1 MKKNKLTKEQQK
13 ELEKLAAEIEAE
25 AIQMKLDYEQNP
37 SEESG
42 SLIYIHENAEFLE
55 ENEVSHSAADRFGTE
70 WAEKHSLDEEE

>member
-1 MKKNKLTKEQQK
+1 MKNLTKEQQQ
-13 ELEKLAAEIEAE
+13 ELQKLAAEMEAE